1 MEYEKIKTNNS
12 TNHMKRI
19 KDKKLNEIIYDWNQT
34 VTEYPRDSSA
44 IKIFEETAAVFPNR
58 IALRYKDEEITY
70 KKLNEKANQLAR
82 YLQIN
87 TNMGRQKFICI
98 SMNKSIYFIVAVLAI
113 LKVNGIYVPLD
124 ADFPEDS
131 KKHLIEDCNIDIII
145 IQKDLSDKFSFN
157 KLKLICL
164 DEMDLKLRYLNAEN
178 LDVLSKPDDIAYIN
192 YTSGS
197 TGKPKGVLVPHRGI
211 VRLVKNTSWID
222 ITEKDRFL
230 QAANIIFDATTLE
243 VWGALL
249 NGACICIYPYK
260 KLHSDEMGE
269 FLKKEGITHVLF
281 SVKFFNLMVDNEIES
296 LKGLRYL
303 FSVGEAMSVNHA
315 KKAFLMLKKTKV
327 CNGYGPT
334 ENSTFTTTYTVTSLE
349 DIEKE
354 VPIGKPISN
363 TFVYI
368 LDKKLN
374 PLPIGEVGELYAG
387 GDGVAKGYL
396 NKKELTDEVFVRDP
410 FRKDKRAKMY
420 KTGDLACYQSD
431 GNILFKGRKDSQVKI
446 RGFRIE
452 LGAIELAVKRIK
464 NVREC
469 VCVVSEEIP
478 GEKQL
483 AIYVEVSGISLGEL
497 RNLISLE
504 LPQYLIPDF
513 IIIMKSLPLTPTG
526 KIDRKVLAHPRKILS
541 EITKEDQSFF
551 SIYERSILEIWK
563 KILKLEKI
571 DREDNFFNIGGN
583 SINSVELMCLI
594 SEHLKMKIPPE
605 LIFEVPTLKDFSKKI
620 EGLISTANKT
630 EDKKKLKKDL
640 FVRWRDQ
647 EIILD
652 PAIGKE
658 KLSKP
663 NIDQFTDPKSV
674 FLTGTTGLVGS
685 FVLQM
690 LLKETRAE
698 VYCLV
703 RARSIKEGFSR
714 IKFNL
719 EKYGIWE
726 KEYNTR
732 IIPIIGSLDK
742 KLMGIDPDIFSDL
755 AENIDS
761 IFHVGANTNHMFSY
775 NQLKG
780 TNVQGTVEAIFLAL
794 HKKSKIFQF
803 ISTTDVFEAKGTLYE
818 EDDLEN
824 SEILSNGYSQS
835 KWVAEKIVQYARER
849 GLQANIFRLSR
860 ILGSS
865 INGSGPSEDLIWQTV
880 QASVYL
886 NALPDIEVKEKM
898 EPVDFVA
905 KAIIEISKKPT
916 EINKEYHLFSDKSI
930 SLKIIFK
937 ALQSYGYGLKVISY
951 EEWRKKLIEFC
962 KENKKSQICALIP
975 FYSEQ
980 RFSSILQEIKF
991 DCKNANHALKKSFW
1005 PKIDDHLIN
1014 LYINYYVRTGFLPKP

>member
-1 MEYEKIKTNNS
+1 
-12 TNHMKRI
+12 MKRLN
-19 KDKKLNEIIYDWNQT
+19 DKKLNEIIYEWNQT
-34 VTEYPRDSSA
+34 STDYPRESSA
-44 IKIFEETAAVFPNR
+44 IKIFEETAVAFPKR

-70 KKLNEKANQLAR
+70 EKLNQKANQLAR

-87 TNMGRQKFICI
+87 TNVGRGKFIGV
-98 SMNKSIYFIVAVLAI
+98 SMDKSIYFIVAVLAI
-113 LKVNGIYVPLD
+113 LKLNGVYVPLD

-131 KKHLIEDCNIDIII
+131 KKYLIDDCNIDTIII
-145 IQKDLSDKFSFN
+145 LKVLSDKFSFN
-157 KLKLICL
+157 KIKLICL
-164 DEMDLKLRYLNAEN
+164 DEIDSKLSDLDAEN
-178 LDVLSKPDDIAYIN
+178 LDVVSKPDDIAYVN

-211 VRLVKNTSWID
+211 VRLVKNTSWVE

-230 QAANIIFDATTLE
+230 QAANIIFDATTFE
-243 VWGALL
+243 VWGPLL
-249 NGACICIYPYK
+249 NGACLCIYPYK
-260 KLHSDEMGE
+260 KLHADEMGE
-269 FLKKEGITHVLF
+269 FLKKEGITHALF

-303 FSVGEAMSVNHA
+303 FSVGEAMSVKHA

-334 ENSTFTTTYTVTSLE
+334 ENTVFTTTYTITSVE

-374 PLPIGEVGELYAG
+374 PLPIGEVGELYTG

-396 NKKELTDEVFVRDP
+396 NKKELTDEVFVKDP
-410 FRKDKRAKMY
+410 FQKDKRAIMY
-420 KTGDLACYQSD
+420 KTGDLALYQSD
-431 GNILFKGRKDSQVKI
+431 RNILFKGRKDNQVKI

-452 LGAIELAVKRIK
+452 LGAVELAVKRIK
-464 NVREC
+464 NVKEC
-469 VCVVSEEIP
+469 ACVVSEEIP

-513 IIIMKSLPLTPTG
+513 IIIMKSLPLSSTG
-526 KIDRKVLAHPRKILS
+526 KIDRKVLAHPRKILG

-551 SIYERSILEIWK
+551 SVYERSILEIWK

-571 DREDNFFNIGGN
+571 DREDDFFNIGGN

-594 SEHLKMKIPPE
+594 SEHFKMKIPPE
-605 LIFEVPTLKDFSKKI
+605 LIFEVPKLNDFSKKI
-620 EGLISTANKT
+620 EELLSTANKN
-630 EDKKKLKKDL
+630 EDSKKLKKDL

-647 EIILD
+647 EIQLD

-658 KLSKP
+658 KLPKP
-663 NIDQFTDPKSV
+663 TKEQFTDPESV

-690 LLKETRAE
+690 LLKETRAD

-703 RARSIKEGFSR
+703 RAQSIKEGFSR
-714 IKFNL
+714 IKSNM

-732 IIPIIGSLDK
+732 IIPVIGSLDK
-742 KLMGIDPDIFSDL
+742 KLMGIDPVIFSDL

-761 IFHVGANTNHMFSY
+761 IFHVGANTNHMYSY
-775 NQLKG
+775 NQLKD
-780 TNVQGTVEAIFLAL
+780 TNVHGTEEAIFLAL
-794 HKKSKIFQF
+794 HKKSKVFQF

-824 SEILSNGYSQS
+824 SEILTNGYAQS

-865 INGSGPSEDLIWQTV
+865 ESGAGPSEDLIWQTV
-880 QASVYL
+880 QASIYL
-886 NALPDIEVKEKM
+886 HSLPDIEVEENM

-905 KAIIEISKKPT
+905 KAIIEISKKPA
-916 EINKEYHLFSDKSI
+916 EINKEYHPFSEKSI
-930 SLKIIFK
+930 NLKVIFK
-937 ALQSYGYGLKVISY
+937 AIRSYGYCLKVTSY

-962 KENKKSQICALIP
+962 RENKKSQICVLVP

-980 RFSSILQEIKF
+980 KFSNILQKVKF
-991 DCKNANHALKKSFW
+991 DCKNANHVLKKSFW

-1014 LYINYYVRTGFLPKP
+1014 LYINYYVKTGFLPKP